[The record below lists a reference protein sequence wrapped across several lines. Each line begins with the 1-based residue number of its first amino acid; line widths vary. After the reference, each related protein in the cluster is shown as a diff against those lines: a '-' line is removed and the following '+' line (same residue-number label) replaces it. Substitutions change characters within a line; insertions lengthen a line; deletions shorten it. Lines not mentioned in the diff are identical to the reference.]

1 MIQYWGYPFE
11 NHVVTT
17 RDGYILNLHRIPH
30 GANEKSED
38 AKSVQR
44 PVVFLGHALECSSS
58 EYAFGP
64 ANKSLAYILADA
76 GIRFIEFSHL
86 LENVNSYL
94 FQMTYIDL
102 NVYNVIKAI

>member
-30 GANEKSED
+30 GANEKSEY

-76 GIRFIEFSHL
+76 GTEFEKIQKISSL
-86 LENVNSYL
+86 DILR
-94 FQMTYIDL
+94 DL
-102 NVYNVIKAI
+102 YGFKLT

>member
-76 GIRFIEFSHL
+76 GIGFIEFSIFEKMQKFKL
-86 LENVNSYL
+86 YRFKL
-94 FQMTYIDL
+94 T
-102 NVYNVIKAI
+102 

>member
-1 MIQYWGYPFE
+1 MIHYWGYPFE

-76 GIRFIEFSHL
+76 GIGFIEFS
-86 LENVNSYL
+86 YL
-94 FQMTYIDL
+94 RKNAKNYSTRIISIQTYIM
-102 NVYNVIKAI
+102 

>member
-30 GANEKSED
+30 GANEESED

-76 GIRFIEFSHL
+76 GIRVIEFSYSRK
-86 LENVNSYL
+86 NVS
-94 FQMTYIDL
+94 FI
-102 NVYNVIKAI
+102 